1 MKRHHYKERQTG
13 SVAIEF
19 AVLFTLFFTLVYG
32 ILAYSLPLLLEIS
45 FRQLS
50 SEAARAI
57 LKVDPAAKNYS
68 ELLSREVTLSINNS
82 WLPAAWRTG
91 GCQAPDSGH
100 NWQPLPAFEGNPV
113 FGHVADTEQGR
124 LLHVCL
130 QRYYN
135 ANGETSRRA
144 IIPVID
150 LAGFRIPS
158 LPVNDN
164 GDTILRG
171 AMITRL

>member
-1 MKRHHYKERQTG
+1 M
-13 SVAIEF
+13 AIEF

-91 GCQAPDSGH
+91 DAKRPIPGITGSH
-100 NWQPLPAFEGNPV
+100 YRPLK
-113 FGHVADTEQGR
+113 
-124 LLHVCL
+124 
-130 QRYYN
+130 
-135 ANGETSRRA
+135 A
-144 IIPVID
+144 ILF
-150 LAGFRIPS
+150 LA
-158 LPVNDN
+158 
-164 GDTILRG
+164 
-171 AMITRL
+171 M